1 MSDTRRAMAGLLFGA
16 LCILLSAHPAVAQ
29 GGSRCTV
36 TEVTYKQLSNAV
48 LITVKAD
55 GLLESDINIMDFW
68 EQEEGNWQ
76 LRQVEVVPFKLGN
89 ARSGVGSLITIDAYP
104 VSHLK
109 LNTSTGSREGVGLD
123 CELVLYTRAIA
134 GRIRTSGMR
143 MGGRQVRGDVQVDME
158 RSGDGT
164 EFYITVLSDKHVDV
178 ADLAAAAP
186 SEVTPELEVAIN
198 SAGRLDVKAV
208 NSSIREALQ
217 QSAELASARLI
228 IDDAVNTRL
237 TCHLRDM
244 ALPELLDAIATG
256 YGLAV
261 ARRDGGYYISEALP
275 QGPAAYWLSET
286 AIIPLRY
293 LSPADALPLLPDYVL
308 RFVKR
313 HKDGN
318 ALVVTGSPGLIEK
331 VRSDIERVDRPGLQ
345 MSVRAMLVEMSSI
358 DANTRALQLLM
369 AGGDTQWELNSEAS
383 SLRFAMLPDRLTEVS
398 ARLRALRRRGDVHL
412 RVEPHMTVLS
422 GQRAEFFFGS
432 RQYFRFKNQT
442 SAGTEVTIRSADVG
456 VRLVVTP
463 WGATRE
469 HITVPLTIEASNILS
484 VGAGGLPTVARRR
497 ATATMVIAAGDTL
510 IVGGLRSSSPTDTVQ
525 STAPLLLPPPLRN
538 MAEFRNREVTE
549 RDALVLL
556 QVEANN
562 RPPAGTPQDTHGE
575 ETP

>member
-1 MSDTRRAMAGLLFGA
+1 MSHTPRAGAGLLLVA
-16 LCILLSAHPAVAQ
+16 LCILCGAHPAVGQ
-29 GGSRCTV
+29 VGSRCMV
-36 TEVTYKQLSNAV
+36 TDVTYQQLSNAV
-48 LITVKAD
+48 LITIKAD
-55 GLLESDINIMDFW
+55 GVLESNIDVMDFW
-68 EQEEGNWQ
+68 EQEDGNWR
-76 LRQVEVVPFKLGN
+76 LRQVEVVPFSLGN

-109 LNTSTGSREGVGLD
+109 LNTSTASREGIGLD
-123 CELVLYTRAIA
+123 CELVLYTRGIA
-134 GRIRTSGMR
+134 GRIRTSSGR

-178 ADLAAAAP
+178 EDLAQARP
-186 SEVTPELEVAIN
+186 SEVTPELDVALN
-198 SAGRLDVKAV
+198 SAGRLDLKAV
-208 NSSIREALQ
+208 NSSIRDVLQ
-217 QSAELASARLI
+217 QAAELASARLV
-228 IDDAVNTRL
+228 IDDAVNNRL
-237 TCHLRDM
+237 TCHLRDT
-244 ALPELLDAIATG
+244 ALPELLDSIAAG

-261 ARRDGGYYISEALP
+261 ARRDGGYYVSQALP
-275 QGPAAYWLSET
+275 QGPAAYWLSES

-318 ALVVTGSPGLIEK
+318 ALVVTGSPGLIAK
-331 VRSDIERVDRPGLQ
+331 VRSDIEQVDRPGLQ
-345 MSVRAMLVEMSSI
+345 MSVRAMLLEMGST
-358 DANTRALQLLM
+358 DAHTRALELLVG
-369 AGGDTQWELNSEAS
+369 GGDTQWELNAGS
-383 SLRFAMLPDRLTEVS
+383 SNLRFAMLPDRLTEVS
-398 ARLRALRRRGDVHL
+398 ARLRALRRGSDVHL

-422 GQRAEFFFGS
+422 GERAEFFFGS

-442 SAGTEVTIRSADVG
+442 ATGTEVTIRSADVG
-456 VRLVVTP
+456 VRLVATP

-469 HITVPLTIEASNILS
+469 HITVPLTVEASNILS

-525 STAPLLLPPPLRN
+525 STAPFLLPPLLREP
-538 MAEFRNREVTE
+538 AEFRSGEVIE
-549 RDALVLL
+549 RDAIVLL

-562 RPPAGTPQDTHGE
+562 RPTAGAPLQPHGE